1 MTPSFGWLVSV
12 EKLQAG
18 DRVRTRVDDPA
29 FKILQIG
36 EVREDGF
43 RDAVIAFE
51 PTQWVDDSPRQ
62 MPLSVLLKYLVDTRE
77 EFDAITAR

>member
-1 MTPSFGWLVSV
+1 M
-12 EKLQAG
+12 
-18 DRVRTRVDDPA
+18 
-29 FKILQIG
+29 
-36 EVREDGF
+36 EDGF